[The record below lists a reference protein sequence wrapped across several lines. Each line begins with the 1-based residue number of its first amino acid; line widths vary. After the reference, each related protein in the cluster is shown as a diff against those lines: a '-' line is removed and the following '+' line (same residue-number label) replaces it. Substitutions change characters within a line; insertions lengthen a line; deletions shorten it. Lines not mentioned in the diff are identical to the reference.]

1 MTRRRRRVPFALL
14 GVALL
19 ACATFAGAY
28 ASARHERGIA
38 VERQQELR
46 VRAVALLGTTMTSAS
61 ARLTDLA
68 ALMSMPGASG
78 RQFQQVGGRFLEQA
92 VLGAVWYARR
102 LPGDVHSRRPERYP
116 LVHSVA
122 REPGPAKGFDLASV
136 PELRTALWSA
146 MELGAPQVTPIVQ
159 VPGLRWKAIAFAVPV
174 YRGGALPETVA
185 GRRAATTGFA
195 LGVYPA
201 TTVRAAIETL
211 VPDDVPYALQQS
223 GEWIAGDPPPAATA
237 VTDSFDGGGHHWVF
251 SIGRPATAHGVTWAI
266 LISGAILTIAL
277 GLLSWQA
284 SRRERYAL
292 DLVDARMAER
302 DRAEAE
308 LRAAEQRH
316 RVLADNATD
325 MILVFDLSGTVTYV
339 SPASRELMGYDPE
352 ELVGRKPR
360 EFVHAEDRDAVVG
373 ARDRVREQDG
383 AITVTSRIR
392 HRDGHYVWIEAR
404 VRRVVDPETGEMR
417 EGQAIVRDVSDRVAS
432 DAALREG
439 VERIAAAE
447 QRFRTAFEAAPI
459 GMALTDL
466 EGCFIQVNDAL
477 CAITGYTREELEE
490 MSFQELSHPADAG
503 LDEEMMRSLLSG
515 EQSTYWMEKR
525 YVDVVGQV
533 VWVAVHATLV
543 RASDGSPQHFLGQ
556 IQDVSERVRY
566 EAQLQHMADHD
577 PLTGLLNRRSFEREL
592 NQHIHRV
599 QRYGAEG
606 AALVLDI
613 DRFKHINDTL
623 GHNVG
628 DELIVKVAQTLRTR
642 LRDSDVLARL
652 GGDEFAVLLPKGGRE
667 EAETV
672 AESILAAVRA
682 QSVLTTAGRRRPIT
696 TSVGI
701 ALFGESEGLSA
712 EDVLVNADL
721 AMYDAK
727 EAGRDRAAT
736 FSSQERGAS
745 RMKARITWAER
756 IREALEED
764 RFTLYAQPIV
774 ELSSG
779 EVRQHELLLR
789 MLDEQGEV
797 IPPAAF
803 VGIAERF
810 DLMQELDRWV
820 VARAIR
826 HMGEQRR
833 LGRELVFEVNISG
846 SSTGDPDLLT
856 IIQRELRENDVDPVN
871 LVLEVTETT
880 AVSNIPRAQEFAQR
894 LAEMGCR
901 FALDDFGAGFGSFYY
916 LKHLPFD
923 ILKIDGEFVRSCTT
937 SQTDQLLIRAAVEIA
952 RGMGKET
959 IAEYVGDDATVELL
973 RTLGVDYAQGFH
985 IGRPAPL
992 DQSLA
997 ADYVSQ

>member
-1 MTRRRRRVPFALL
+1 LL
-14 GVALL
+14 VVALL
-19 ACATFAGAY
+19 ACATIVGAL
-28 ASARHERGIA
+28 ASAQHGRTTAVQQQRG
-38 VERQQELR
+38 VSNR
-46 VRAVALLGTTMTSAS
+46 VT
-61 ARLTDLA
+61 
-68 ALMSMPGASG
+68 
-78 RQFQQVGGRFLEQA
+78 A
-92 VLGAVWYARR
+92 VLGAFALENSQRLADVATLMSVSRQPQTQFHLLADRLIAENNIREVWY
-102 LPGDVHSRRPERYP
+102 VT
-116 LVHSVA
+116 
-122 REPGPAKGFDLASV
+122 
-136 PELRTALWSA
+136 RTAAQGPRGQERFWLRDAAGAGLGAAGGQVAAGAIDLGGDPQQAAMLRAA
-146 MELGAPQVTPIVQ
+146 MESGSPQSTGVVRPVGRDYPA
-159 VPGLRWKAIAFAVPV
+159 VLIAAPV
-174 YRGGALPETVA
+174 YRGGTPPATVA
-185 GRRAATTGFA
+185 ARRAA
-195 LGVYPA
+195 
-201 TTVRAAIETL
+201 
-211 VPDDVPYALQQS
+211 
-223 GEWIAGDPPPAATA
+223 A
-237 VTDSFDGGGHHWVF
+237 VGF
-251 SIGRPATAHGVTWAI
+251 SIGIYPVAMVRFAIGALVPAGTPFAIKSPGGVVIAGRPLAASSVRTTAVPIAGQRWVVAVGRPDPGSWLTWTI
-266 LISGAILTIAL
+266 FICGTILTVAV
-277 GLLSWQA
+277 GLLIWGA
-284 SRRERYAL
+284 ARRERYAL
-292 DLVDARMAER
+292 ELVDERMAER
-302 DRAEAE
+302 DLAEAQ
-308 LRAAEQRH
+308 RHAAERRH
-316 RVLADNATD
+316 RLLADNATD
-325 MILVFDLSGTVTYV
+325 VILVFDPDGTITYI
-339 SPASRELMGYDPE
+339 SPATRELIGYEPE
-352 ELVGRKPR
+352 EVAGRMPR
-360 EFVHAEDRDAVVG
+360 EFTHPDDREELIA
-373 ARDRVREQDG
+373 AREQISADG
-383 AITVTSRIR
+383 GTITMTCRLR
-392 HRDGHYVWIEAR
+392 HRDGRWVWVEAR
-404 VRRVVDPETGEMR
+404 MRRIDDPETGAMV

-459 GMALTDL
+459 GMALSDL
-466 EGCFIQVNDAL
+466 EGRFIQVNDAL
-477 CAITGYTREELEE
+477 CALTGYTREELEE
-490 MSFQELSHPADAG
+490 LSFTDLSHPSDVAR
-503 LDEEMMRSLLSG
+503 DEEMMQGLLSG
-515 EQSTYWMEKR
+515 EQHTYWMEKR
-525 YVDVVGQV
+525 YIDVVGQV

-543 RASDGSPQHFLGQ
+543 RAPDGSPQHFLGQ

-592 NQHIHRV
+592 NQHIHRI

-652 GGDEFAVLLPKGGRE
+652 GGDEFAVLMPRGGTA
-667 EAETV
+667 EAEAV
-672 AESILAAVRA
+672 AQSILGAVRA
-682 QSVLTTAGRRRPIT
+682 QSVLTAAGRRRPIT
-696 TSVGI
+696 TSIGI
-701 ALFGESEGLSA
+701 ALFGESEKASA

-736 FSSQERGAS
+736 YSSHERGAS

-756 IREALEED
+756 IREALAED

-779 EVRQHELLLR
+779 AVRQHELLLR
-789 MLDEQGEV
+789 MIDDGGEV

-803 VGIAERF
+803 IGIAERF
-810 DLMQELDRWV
+810 DLMQEIDRWV

-833 LGRELVFEVNISG
+833 GGRELTFEVNISG

-856 IIQRELRENDVDPVN
+856 IIERELRSNDVDPAK

-880 AVSNIPRAQEFAQR
+880 AVANIPRAQDFAQR
-894 LAEMGCR
+894 LAELGCR

-937 SQTDQLLIRAAVEIA
+937 NQTDQLLIRAAVDIA

-959 IAEYVGDDATVELL
+959 IAEYVGDDQTLALL
-973 RTLGVDYAQGFH
+973 RSLGVDYAQGFH

-992 DQSLA
+992 REALDR
-997 ADYVSQ
+997 DCVGG

>member
-1 MTRRRRRVPFALL
+1 MSPRRRRMPIALL
-14 GVALL
+14 GIVVLAL
-19 ACATFAGAY
+19 ATIAGAY
-28 ASARHERGIA
+28 ASARHERAI
-38 VERQQELR
+38 VDDRQEELHT
-46 VRAVALLGTTMTSAS
+46 RAVSLLGLTMSTAG

-68 ALMSMPGASG
+68 TLMSMPGAS
-78 RQFQQVGGRFLEQA
+78 RSEFELVGGRFLGRA
-92 VLGAVWYARR
+92 RLGALWFVGRT
-102 LPGDVHSRRPERYP
+102 PGEVRGNVPERYP
-116 LVHSVA
+116 LRYALTSL
-122 REPGPAKGFDLASV
+122 PGPREGYDLAAV
-136 PELRTALWSA
+136 PAHRVALRAA
-146 MELGAPQVTPIVQ
+146 MELGETQVTPV
-159 VPGLRWKAIAFAVPV
+159 VRMPGARWTTLAFAAPV
-174 YRGGALPETVA
+174 YRGGAIPPTVD
-185 GRRAATTGFA
+185 GKRRATIGYVVGVYSATTIR
-195 LGVYPA
+195 L
-201 TTVRAAIETL
+201 AIGSL
-211 VPDDVPYALQQS
+211 VPSGVPYGLRQS
-223 GEWIAGDPPPAATA
+223 GSWIAGEPPSGDALT
-237 VTDSFDGGGHHWVF
+237 TSFQKGGHTWVLA
-251 SIGRPATAHGVTWAI
+251 IGRPEPSNAVTWAI
-266 LISGAILTIAL
+266 AISGTVLTIAL
-277 GLLSWQA
+277 GLLIWQA
-284 SRRERYAL
+284 ARRERYAL
-292 DLVDARMAER
+292 DLVEERMAER

-316 RVLADNATD
+316 RLLADNATD
-325 MILVFDLSGTVTYV
+325 MILVFDPSGVATYV

-352 ELVGRKPR
+352 ELVGRQPR
-360 EFVHAEDRDAVVG
+360 EFVHPDDTDEVVG
-373 ARDRVREQDG
+373 ARTRVAEQG
-383 AITVTSRIR
+383 GTITVTSRIR
-392 HRDGHYVWIEAR
+392 HRDGRYVWIEAR
-404 VRRVVDPETGEMR
+404 VRGVVDPATGEMK
-417 EGQAIVRDVSDRVAS
+417 EGQAIVRDVSERVAS
-432 DAALREG
+432 EAALRES

-459 GMALTDL
+459 GMALSDL
-466 EGCFIQVNDAL
+466 EGRFIQVNDAL

-490 MSFQELSHPADAG
+490 MSFGELSHPADVEREA
-503 LDEEMMRSLLSG
+503 EMMASLLSG

-543 RASDGSPQHFLGQ
+543 RAADGSPQHFLGQ

-599 QRYGAEG
+599 ERYGAEG

-628 DELIVKVAQTLRTR
+628 DELIVKVAQTLRSR

-652 GGDEFAVLLPKGGRE
+652 GGDEFAVLLPKGGQQ
-667 EAETV
+667 EAEAV
-672 AESILAAVRA
+672 AESILASVRA

-701 ALFGESEGLSA
+701 ALFGETGGLSA

-756 IREALEED
+756 IRDALEED

-774 ELSSG
+774 ELRSG
-779 EVRQHELLLR
+779 AVRQHEVLLR

-803 VGIAERF
+803 IGVAERF
-810 DLMQELDRWV
+810 DLMQEIDRWV
-820 VARAIR
+820 VARAIKE
-826 HMGEQRR
+826 MGQQRR
-833 LGRELVFEVNISG
+833 AGRDLVFEVNISG
-846 SSTGDPDLLT
+846 ASTGDPDLLT
-856 IIQRELRENDVDPVN
+856 IIERELRENEIDPIN

-880 AVSNIPRAQEFAQR
+880 AVANIPRAQEFAAR
-894 LAEMGCR
+894 LAELGCR

-959 IAEYVGDDATVELL
+959 IAEYVGDDETVELL

-985 IGRPAPL
+985 LGRPAPL
-992 DQSLA
+992 EQRLA
-997 ADYVSQ
+997 RDCVRS

>member
-1 MTRRRRRVPFALL
+1 MSMPAAGRERFDLVGGRLQRDAVLGALW
-14 GVALL
+14 
-19 ACATFAGAY
+19 Y
-28 ASARHERGIA
+28 
-38 VERQQELR
+38 VERSAGDAATGRPERYVLR
-46 VRAVALLGTTMTSAS
+46 YRQ
-61 ARLTDLA
+61 ARLTGPGPGTDLA
-68 ALMSMPGASG
+68 AEPALRTVLWASMVTGTP
-78 RQFQQVGGRFLEQA
+78 QA
-92 VLGAVWYARR
+92 TSVVR
-102 LPGDVHSRRPERYP
+102 LPGSSWP
-116 LVHSVA
+116 
-122 REPGPAKGFDLASV
+122 
-136 PELRTALWSA
+136 
-146 MELGAPQVTPIVQ
+146 
-159 VPGLRWKAIAFAVPV
+159 AIAFAAPV
-174 YRGGALPETVA
+174 YRGTATPATPA
-185 GRRAATTGFA
+185 RRRAAAVGFVV
-195 LGVYPA
+195 GVYSA
-201 TTVRAAIETL
+201 ATVRAGIATL
-211 VPDDVPYALQQS
+211 HPDDVPYALLQS
-223 GEWIAGDPPPAATA
+223 GRMITRA
-237 VTDSFDGGGHHWVF
+237 
-251 SIGRPATAHGVTWAI
+251 GRPAAALASTFSSGGHVWTFETGRPRASYGLAWAI
-266 LISGAILTIAL
+266 LASGLFVSLALT
-277 GLLSWQA
+277 LLIWQA
-284 SRRERYAL
+284 ARRERYAL
-292 DLVDARMAER
+292 DLVRERMGER
-302 DRAEAE
+302 DRAEEE
-308 LRAAEQRH
+308 LRAAERRH
-316 RVLADNATD
+316 GLLADNATD
-325 MILVFDLSGTVTYV
+325 MILVFDPSGTLTYA
-339 SPASRELMGYDPE
+339 SPASRELMGFGPE
-352 ELVGRKPR
+352 ELVGRRPR
-360 EFVHAEDRDAVVG
+360 EFVHADDHEAMVR
-373 ARDRVREQDG
+373 ARALVSRQDE
-383 AITVTSRIR
+383 TVTVTIRIR
-392 HRDGHYVWIEAR
+392 HRDGHHVWVEAR
-404 VRRVVDPETGEMR
+404 VRRVADLETGEMR
-417 EGQAIVRDVSDRVAS
+417 EGQAIVRDVSDRVAA

-466 EGCFIQVNDAL
+466 DGCFIQVNDAL

-490 MSFQELSHPADAG
+490 MSFAELSHPADAG
-503 LDEEMMRSLLSG
+503 RDDEMMQSLLSG
-515 EQSTYWMEKR
+515 EQNTYWMEKR

-599 QRYGAEG
+599 QRYGPEG

-652 GGDEFAVLLPKGGRE
+652 GGDEFAVLLPRGGKV
-667 EAETV
+667 EAEAV
-672 AESILAAVRA
+672 AESILASVRA

-701 ALFGESEGLSA
+701 ALFGESDGLSA
-712 EDVLVNADL
+712 EEVLVNADL

-736 FSSQERGAS
+736 FSSQERSAS

-774 ELSSG
+774 ELRSG
-779 EVRQHELLLR
+779 LVRQHELLLR

-803 VGIAERF
+803 IGIAERF
-810 DLMQELDRWV
+810 DLMQEIDRWV

-833 LGRELVFEVNISG
+833 MGRDLVFEVNISG

-856 IIQRELRENDVDPVN
+856 IIQRELADNEVDPVN

-894 LAEMGCR
+894 LAELGCR

-937 SQTDQLLIRAAVEIA
+937 SQTDQLLVRAAVDIA

-959 IAEYVGDDATVELL
+959 IAEYVGDDETVELL

-985 IGRPAPL
+985 VGRPAPL
-992 DQSLA
+992 DQALA
-997 ADYVSQ
+997 GDFVSP

>member
-1 MTRRRRRVPFALL
+1 MPLALL

-19 ACATFAGAY
+19 VCATLAGAW
-28 ASARHERGIA
+28 ASARHERTIA
-38 VERQQELR
+38 AERQQELHA
-46 VRAVALLGTTMTSAS
+46 RAVSLLGSTLLSAS

-68 ALMSMPGASG
+68 TLMSMPSATARDFERAGERLRSQTA
-78 RQFQQVGGRFLEQA
+78 
-92 VLGAVWYARR
+92 LGAVWHVRR
-102 LPGDVHSRRPERYP
+102 VPGDVARGRPERY
-116 LVHSVA
+116 LLAQSVSRVA
-122 REPGPAKGFDLASV
+122 GPRPGTDLAAD
-136 PELRTALWSA
+136 PALRAALYAA
-146 MELGAPQVTPIVQ
+146 MELGSPQTTDVTPI
-159 VPGLRWKAIAFAVPV
+159 PGAGWRGIAFAAPIH
-174 YRGGALPETVA
+174 RGHDVPETVA
-185 GRRAATTGFA
+185 ARRRATTGFA
-195 LGVYPA
+195 VAVYSA
-201 TTVRAAIETL
+201 ETVRLGLDTMIP
-211 VPDDVPYALQQS
+211 PDLPYALRLDDR
-223 GEWIAGDPPPAATA
+223 WIGGDPPDPDTA
-237 VTDSFDGGGHHWVF
+237 LSTPFSGGGRDWLFV
-251 SIGRPATAHGVTWAI
+251 IGRPDVSHGVTFTI
-266 LISGAILTIAL
+266 LGAGVVLTVAL
-277 GLLSWQA
+277 GLLIWMVA
-284 SRRERYAL
+284 RRERYAL
-292 DLVDARMAER
+292 ELVGERMAER

-316 RVLADNATD
+316 RLLADNSTD
-325 MILVFDLSGTVTYV
+325 MILVFDPTGTVTYV
-339 SPASRELMGYDPE
+339 SPASRELMGYEPE
-352 ELVGRKPR
+352 QLVGRKPR
-360 EFVHAEDRDAVVG
+360 DFVHGDDSAEVIG
-373 ARDRVREQDG
+373 ARERVIEQGG

-392 HRDGHYVWIEAR
+392 HRDGHYVWVEAR
-404 VRRVVDPETGEMR
+404 VRRVVDPETDEIR
-417 EGQAIVRDVSDRVAS
+417 EGQAIVRDVSDRVAA
-432 DAALREG
+432 DAALRES
-439 VERIAAAE
+439 VEQIALAE

-459 GMALTDL
+459 GMALSDL
-466 EGCFIQVNDAL
+466 DGSFIQVNDAL

-490 MSFQELSHPADAG
+490 MSFAELSHADDVVR
-503 LDEEMMRSLLSG
+503 DEEMMNALLSG
-515 EQSTYWMEKR
+515 EKSTFWMEKR

-543 RASDGSPQHFLGQ
+543 RAADGTPQHFLGQ

-592 NQHIHRV
+592 NQHISRV

-606 AALVLDI
+606 ATLVLDI

-623 GHNVG
+623 GHNAG

-652 GGDEFAVLLPKGGRE
+652 GGDEFAVLLPTGGRE
-667 EAETV
+667 EAEAV

-696 TSVGI
+696 TSIGI

-727 EAGRDRAAT
+727 ETGRDRSAT
-736 FSSQERGAS
+736 YSSQDRGAS

-756 IREALEED
+756 IRDALEED

-774 ELSSG
+774 ELRSG
-779 EVRQHELLLR
+779 AVRQHELLLR

-803 VGIAERF
+803 LATAERF
-810 DLMQELDRWV
+810 DLMQEIDRWV

-833 LGRELVFEVNISG
+833 LGRELTFEVNISG
-846 SSTGDPDLLT
+846 SSTGDPDLLK
-856 IIQRELRENDVDPVN
+856 IIQRELAEHAVNPTN

-894 LAEMGCR
+894 LAELGCR

-923 ILKIDGEFVRSCTT
+923 ILKIDGEFVRSCTS
-937 SQTDQLLIRAAVEIA
+937 SQTDQLLVRAAVEIA

-959 IAEYVGDDATVELL
+959 IAEYVGDEATVELL
-973 RTLGVDYAQGFH
+973 RQLGVDFAQGFH

-992 DQSLA
+992 DQALA
-997 ADYVSQ
+997 GDLVGS